1 MTENKN
7 KKILVVDDDQ
17 SLRRVIEYNISE
29 EGYDVL
35 ACDSGKKAMEIFK
48 NNEIDLIITDLQMP
62 EMGGIELIQQ
72 IRALAPSAMV
82 IVITAFGTVDTAVES
97 MKLGAF
103 EYITKPFNREELKI
117 VVKKALE
124 VGDLMVE
131 NSYLKE
137 MVREKFNFEN
147 MKGSSPKMEVIY
159 TSASQVAKSDATV
172 LILGESGT
180 GKELLAKG
188 IHMNS
193 QRKGKPFVAINCG
206 ALPENLIESE
216 LFGHKKGAFTGAL
229 ADKKGKFELADGG
242 TLFLDEVAEIKPHLQ
257 VTLLRILQEGIV
269 DKLGGTEPINVD
281 VRIIAATNRDIEE
294 DVANGRFREDLYY
307 RLCVVPLKLPPLRER
322 KDDIPLLTNYFLSK
336 YADKTGMERHKID
349 SKTMRILIDYNW
361 PGNVREL
368 ENLIER
374 MIVMNRTGVISED
387 ELPDRIRSRPEM
399 IGKVIMELPEEGI
412 SLDNLEKE
420 LILKAFE
427 KCGQNQ
433 SKTARFLGITRNT
446 LLYRMD
452 KFGIDKS

>member
-1 MTENKN
+1 MTDNKD
-7 KKILVVDDDQ
+7 KKILVVDDDE
-17 SLRRVIEYNISE
+17 SLRRIIEYNVSE
-29 EGYDVL
+29 EGYDVIATDNGL
-35 ACDSGKKAMEIFK
+35 SALEIFK
-48 NNEIDLIITDLQMP
+48 KEEIDLVITDLQMP
-62 EMGGIELIQQ
+62 DMGGIELIKQL
-72 IRALAPSAMV
+72 RAISPNALV

-117 VVKKALE
+117 IVKKALE
-124 VGDLMVE
+124 VSDLMVE
-131 NSYLKE
+131 NRYLKE
-137 MVREKFNFEN
+137 MVRDKYSFDS
-147 MKGSSPKMEVIY
+147 MIGSSQKMEEIY
-159 TSASQVAKSDATV
+159 MSASQVAKSDATV

-193 QRKGKPFVAINCG
+193 QRKDKPFVAINCG

-229 ADKKGKFELADGG
+229 ADKKGKFELANGG

-269 DKLGGTEPINVD
+269 DKVGGTEPLRVD

-294 DVANGRFREDLYY
+294 DVTTGRFREDLYY

-322 KDDIPLLTNYFLSK
+322 KDDIPLLTDYFLSK
-336 YADKTGMERHKID
+336 YADKTGLNKCKID
-349 SKTMRILIDYNW
+349 SKTMKTLIDYQW

-374 MIVMNRTGVISED
+374 MIVMNLTGVISED
-387 ELPDRIRSRPEM
+387 ELPDRIRSRRQM
-399 IGKVIMELPEEGI
+399 IGKVLMELPEDGI
-412 SLDNLEKE
+412 SLENLEKE
-420 LILKAFE
+420 LIVKAYD
-427 KCGQNQ
+427 KCDQNQ